1 MKRNHTSNTRRIP
14 FTVVA
19 ALIALLAGTGCQH
32 RQYADLEAFTISQPR
47 EHNGL
52 SAYHMGP
59 PDTVQIQSY
68 RVREIDGHRETI
80 SPDGRIHLPLLGP
93 IEVAGRTVDE
103 VRAELVEKAQFYYE
117 DADVNVQIVRYAS
130 KRYFVFGQVASPGAY
145 FFDGSNTVLNT
156 LAQARPTHLADP
168 SRVLVLRPNGDGEMV
183 ARMTIDLDQMVKHGD
198 TSLNAVLE
206 DGDILFVPPNSMAQ
220 VGLAF
225 QQLLLP
231 LQPIL
236 ETVQRPADISQAAT
250 GQRPYGTE

>member
-1 MKRNHTSNTRRIP
+1 MTLQHTLHSMRIP
-14 FTVVA
+14 LGIVTALVV
-19 ALIALLAGTGCQH
+19 LLTSTGCQQQ
-32 RQYADLEAFTISQPR
+32 RFADLESFTISQPS
-47 EHNGL
+47 EASGL
-52 SAYHMGP
+52 NEYYMGP
-59 PDTVQIQSY
+59 PDVVQISSY
-68 RVREIDGHRETI
+68 RVREINGHKETI
-80 SPDGRIHLPLLGP
+80 GPDGRLHLPLLGP
-93 IEVAGRTVDE
+93 VDAAGRTIDE
-103 VRAELVEKAQFYYE
+103 VREELIEKAQFYYE

-130 KRYFVFGQVASPGAY
+130 KRFYVFGQVASPGAY

-168 SRVLVLRPNGDGEMV
+168 ARVLVLRPGSDGEMV
-183 ARMTIDLDQMVKHGD
+183 ARMTIDLDQMVQQGD